1 MGLSFLCPCGCNLEI
16 NTEIPCA
23 CGMYKLNTV
32 IVDGKN
38 VTSVIPV

>member
-1 MGLSFLCPCGCNLEI
+1 MGLSLKCPCGCNLEFE
-16 NTEIPCA
+16 TEISCA